1 MRQPLADL
9 LLERG
14 WISEADRIAIDRKI
28 GRKVQKHGGARASL
42 AALAGAKARDAIRR
56 VEHPEIRKSLSSLPP
71 ASGHV
76 LVETIVPP
84 RRPEQSRYTL
94 TRMHAR
100 GGLGR
105 VWLAHDGD
113 LRREVALKEILPEQA
128 ANPETWRRFLKE
140 AQVTGQLE
148 HPNIVPVY
156 ELARRREDDQP
167 FYVMRFVRG
176 QSLLDA
182 LRDFHRDRAGNAPE
196 LLALQGL
203 LAAFLKVCDA
213 VAYAHS
219 RGVVHRDLKPENIVL
234 GAFGEVIVLDWGL
247 AKLVDQ
253 PDDPGELGTR
263 SLDRISLADDARTER
278 TQGQMG
284 TPCYMAPEQ
293 VDLKHDLVDDR
304 TDVYALGG
312 ILFGNPHRT
321 PARRGDD
328 HRRSLRADQGGKNP
342 SGPPARARR
351 SAAPGGHLRQG
362 VSNGPRP
369 PVRERE
375 GPGRRSSPL
384 DRRRAGF
391 HLPRPLHRPR
401 PPLGTPQP
409 HRRRQPLR
417 RPAGRCHRPRCRHRP
432 SRPGLTLD

>member
-1 MRQPLADL
+1 
-9 LLERG
+9 
-14 WISEADRIAIDRKI
+14 
-28 GRKVQKHGGARASL
+28 
-42 AALAGAKARDAIRR
+42 
-56 VEHPEIRKSLSSLPP
+56 
-71 ASGHV
+71 
-76 LVETIVPP
+76 
-84 RRPEQSRYTL
+84 
-94 TRMHAR
+94 MHAR

-312 ILFGNPHRT
+312 ILFEILTGH
-321 PARRGDD
+321 
-328 HRRSLRADQGGKNP
+328 
-342 SGPPARARR
+342 PPAEGTTTAE
-351 SAAPGGHLRQG
+351 
-362 VSNGPRP
+362 VF
-369 PVRERE
+369 ERIK
-375 GPGRRSSPL
+375 
-384 DRRRAGF
+384 
-391 HLPRPLHRPR
+391 
-401 PPLGTPQP
+401 
-409 HRRRQPLR
+409 
-417 RPAGRCHRPRCRHRP
+417 AGRIPLARQLEPGVPRAWRP
-432 SRPGLTLD
+432 SAPRR

>member
-1 MRQPLADL
+1 MLCRLGLADAQAAGPSAPRSAPRL
-9 LLERG
+9 DQRG
-14 WISEADRIAIDRKI
+14 RPNRHRPQDRAQGLAGNKAA
-28 GRKVQKHGGARASL
+28 HRASL

-100 GGLGR
+100 GGLQGR

-128 ANPETWRRFLKE
+128 ATRETWRRFLKE

-156 ELARRREDDQP
+156 ELAPAREDDQP

-213 VAYAHS
+213 VAYAPTA

-234 GAFGEVIVLDWGL
+234 GVFGEVIVLDWGL

-304 TDVYALGG
+304 TDVL
-312 ILFGNPHRT
+312 I
-321 PARRGDD
+321 
-328 HRRSLRADQGGKNP
+328 S
-342 SGPPARARR
+342 
-351 SAAPGGHLRQG
+351 SAASSSKSSPDT
-362 VSNGPRP
+362 RP
-369 PVRERE
+369 PRGRPPPKSSSGSRREE
-375 GPGRRSSPL
+375 SLWPASSSP
-384 DRRRAGF
+384 AF
-391 HLPRPLHRPR
+391 
-401 PPLGTPQP
+401 
-409 HRRRQPLR
+409 R
-417 RPAGRCHRPRCRHRP
+417 RPWRP
-432 SRPGLTLD
+432 SAPRR